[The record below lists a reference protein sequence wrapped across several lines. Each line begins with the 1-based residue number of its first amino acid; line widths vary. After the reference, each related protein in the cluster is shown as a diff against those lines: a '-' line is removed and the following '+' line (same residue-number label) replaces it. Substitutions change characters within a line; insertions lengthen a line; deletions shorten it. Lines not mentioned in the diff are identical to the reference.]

1 MNHKSITFRCSENQL
16 SQMTRVLECSSITR
30 TELISDALLAFLDY
44 ASQEHIRNKNLFE
57 LVADIDAQ
65 SSGPDFA
72 RQV

>member
-1 MNHKSITFRCSENQL
+1 
-16 SQMTRVLECSSITR
+16 MTHVLECSSITR

-72 RQV
+72 KQV